1 MRPSIMRVVGGG
13 AAVAVSVATALVTAP
28 SAAAEETVF
37 NDGGGHLITVR
48 VSHGDDILVKAR
60 VGDYNDGSHFSFW
73 LDTDSDD
80 RGPEYRIKV
89 YPNSEVLPIQS
100 VESFSGAGSAIDC
113 DYQAKADAFGSK
125 YVSIVVPRECVG
137 LPDRV
142 RVSVRANYSV
152 PGPNVVD
159 WGPGRKKFF
168 SWVWWG

>member
-1 MRPSIMRVVGGG
+1 MHPSIKRVLGGC
-13 AAVAVSVATALVTAP
+13 AAVAVSLTTALVAAP

-37 NDGGGHLITVR
+37 NDGGGHLTTVR
-48 VSHGDDILVKAR
+48 VSNGNDILVKAR

-89 YPNSEVLPIQS
+89 YPNSEVLPIQA
-100 VESFSGAGSAIDC
+100 VESFSGPGTAIEC
-113 DYQAKADAFGSK
+113 DYRASADAHGSR
-125 YVSIVVPRECVG
+125 YVRIVIPRSCLG
-137 LPDRV
+137 SPDRV

-159 WGPGRKKFF
+159 WGPGRKKYF